1 MGLSVCRWLET
12 YSQPL
17 GLGESWH
24 SSAEPDSA
32 EHNAAEH
39 NDAGT
44 FWGPFRL
51 AQIAP
56 PRPSGAHSTV
66 IRGIASRLAQE
77 ISQEQATVFDLA
89 VLAELLELPFPRAW
103 QLLPHAVLVTAHLIR
118 QLSRR
123 RPLQRNEG
131 TWLSFQ
137 IAYLRAIDQLLHQE
151 SRLRRPW
158 LDTAYT
164 ATPCDRPLSAIDTMP
179 ASLTSLIGTLRPV
192 QLTDTQA
199 EQALTIG
206 AQSLLV
212 QQIHQVVS
220 QWLVFNGTEDREA
233 ELLVQ
238 RMEYGA
244 AGHLLATIVENATPL
259 AQLQKFVRLGHLAA
273 WANAPQ
279 PKIDYEMLEDA
290 NPTFSVDPQQEL
302 HRARIIQS
310 LSEPILGQPF
320 GLQEIYIAPKGLRP
334 GSNDRLDA
342 MTWVLEQLNHPQ
354 HLLVIEGQSGQ
365 GKTSFCKML
374 ALRIAQ
380 SLYPSWMPLMIQ
392 LRGLPLGANL
402 EETLAPA
409 IPEGLFTQRDS
420 WLNPNH
426 PPCLL
431 ILDGLNELPLNP
443 EGEDAV
449 AELLTQIFD
458 LQRRYT
464 NASGQPRH
472 RILLTSSPT
481 ATHAPLPTDL
491 GTTTIERFTLKA
503 MDQEELRQWFLRWAA
518 VQTKPI
524 AQSYFS
530 FLKRSGTFRTVG
542 SPACG
547 AWLHRPF
554 VLLLVG
560 LLFRDG
566 LIDDELLKLSCD
578 EVRFEVFDRLA
589 TWLISAPSDAA
600 YPQPGIIPDI
610 SRMGPAHASRSPDA
624 IANLLGGRSP
634 RQVRQ
639 EFQQVM
645 LLLYQSGRGQISQR
659 LLADR
664 YHIQAH
670 TLPMFYLT
678 PSTTDADG
686 LTVSIPAMSEHTVS
700 EAIALQLRQVTQR
713 RQTAHGEVFDL
724 TTAESV
730 AAHLYPLLG
739 YGPLTGVILGAIV
752 ERLGR
757 DAQQEASGF
766 SLDVLCDRLRE
777 AFQFYCCGRWLDEG
791 IAQNAHQALRTLG
804 NPASLLQVDAAFGL
818 NLFLLL
824 SRCHPYLK
832 HRFQPGRGSGN
843 RAYPHRLT
851 QLISR
856 TSVLSPIAFWH
867 YARTRLSYL
876 DLTNASLDRAF
887 FAEARMAE
895 TLFDQ
900 ASLVRTIF
908 TEANLMQASFKRAIC
923 RQASFSGADLRGADF
938 QGADLQGADL
948 RGTILGGANFANACL
963 ATALLD
969 EAGRSHC
976 IQSGAFLTVEQYQAY
991 HQAVQLEHQ
1000 SDSIVVGDETIAAMY
1015 ETRSEPSSDLSVDP
1029 VYNPED
1035 TISL

>member
-17 GLGESWH
+17 GLGESWN
-24 SSAEPDSA
+24 SSAEFSA
-32 EHNAAEH
+32 EPSVEH
-39 NDAGT
+39 SDEGS

-51 AQIAP
+51 AQIPP
-56 PRPSGAHSTV
+56 PRPSGANSTV

-179 ASLTSLIGTLRPV
+179 ASLTSLIATLRPV

-206 AQSLLV
+206 SQSLLV

-233 ELLVQ
+233 EILVQ
-238 RMEYGA
+238 RMEYGV

-279 PKIDYEMLEDA
+279 PKIDYEILEDVS
-290 NPTFSVDPQQEL
+290 PTFSVDPQQEL
-302 HRARIIQS
+302 YRARIIQS

-334 GSNDRLDA
+334 GSSDRLDA
-342 MTWVLEQLNHPQ
+342 MTWVLEQLNHPH
-354 HLLVIEGQSGQ
+354 HLLVIEGRAGQ

-380 SLYPSWMPLMIQ
+380 SLYPSWMPLVIQ

-409 IPEGLFTQRDS
+409 LAEGLFTQRES

-458 LQRRYT
+458 LQHRYRD
-464 NASGQPRH
+464 AHGQPRH

-481 ATHAPLPTDL
+481 ATHSPLPTDL
-491 GTTTIERFTLKA
+491 GAAITIERLTLQTL
-503 MDQEELRQWFLRWAA
+503 DQEDLRQWFLRWAA
-518 VQTKPI
+518 IQTKPI

-530 FLKRSGTFRTVG
+530 FLKRTGTFRTVG
-542 SPACG
+542 APAC
-547 AWLHRPF
+547 ATWLHRPF
-554 VLLLVG
+554 ILLVVG

-566 LIDDELLKLSCD
+566 LIDDDLLKLSSCD

-589 TWLISAPSDAA
+589 TWLVSAPSDAA

-639 EFQQVM
+639 EFQQVI
-645 LLLYQSGRGQISQR
+645 LLLFQSGRGQISQR

-664 YHIQAH
+664 YGIQAQ

-678 PSTTDADG
+678 VSTQDPDR
-686 LTVSIPAMSEHTVS
+686 LTVSIPAMSEHNAS
-700 EAIALQLRQVTQR
+700 EAIALQLRLVTQR
-713 RQTAHGEVFDL
+713 RQTSHGEVFDL

-739 YGPLTGVILGAIV
+739 YGPLTGGILGAIV
-752 ERLGR
+752 ERLR
-757 DAQQEASGF
+757 REAQQESSGF
-766 SLDVLCDRLRE
+766 SLEVLCNRLRE
-777 AFQFYCCGRWLDEG
+777 AFQFYCSGRWLDEG
-791 IAQNAHQALRTLG
+791 IAQQAHQALRTLG

-824 SRCHPYLK
+824 SRCHPQLS

-867 YARTRLSYL
+867 YARTRLSHL
-876 DLTNASLDRAF
+876 DLTGASLDRAF
-887 FAEARMAE
+887 FAEARMME

-908 TEANLMQASFKRAIC
+908 TQANLMQASFKRAVC

-1000 SDSIVVGDETIAAMY
+1000 ADSMVVGDETIAAVY
-1015 ETRSEPSSDLSVDP
+1015 ETMTEPSSERSEEP

-1035 TISL
+1035 TITL